1 MFARLA
7 TFEGVD
13 AEEADRTLD
22 EMTKRVEPLM
32 RALPGFK
39 GYVDLMDRASGKAVT
54 ISFFDSEENLTA
66 AEPTFD
72 EEMPRALGDLM
83 EQMSGRRTSVERYEV
98 VVDARA

>member
-1 MFARLA
+1 MFARMA

-39 GYVDLMDRASGKAVT
+39 GYVDLMDRSSGKGVT
-54 ISFFDSEENLTA
+54 ISLFDSEENLTA

-83 EQMSGRRTSVERYEV
+83 GPWAGRRTSVERYEV
-98 VVDARA
+98 MVDARA

>member
-1 MFARLA
+1 MFARMA

-13 AEEADRTLD
+13 AEGADRTLD
-22 EMTKRVEPLM
+22 EVRKRAEPLM
-32 RALPGFK
+32 RALPGFQ
-39 GYVDLMDRASGKAVT
+39 GYVDLMDRANGKGVT

-83 EQMSGRRTSVERYEV
+83 EQWSGRRTSVERYEV